1 MTLKLLADLVLLK
14 SDDQKE
20 AVSTSGI
27 ILSKAEKGA
36 VWKGVVEA
44 VGPEVDPELIGKTA
58 LFRGYSAD
66 NIEVDGVKYLLVP
79 IDDVLCTM

>member
-20 AVSTSGI
+20 TVSTSGI

-36 VWKGVVEA
+36 VWKGTIEA
-44 VGPEVDPELIGKTA
+44 VGPDVDAELVGKQA
-58 LFRGYSAD
+58 MFRGYSAD
-66 NIEVDGVKYLLVP
+66 NLEIDGTKYLLVP